1 MPGTVNPYAG
11 PREARKPGEAPGA
24 STAMPPHW
32 AYAVPDI
39 PESTDP
45 ENTDGGYSPVLR
57 VTGASGTLPDA
68 IRVGAVEPPENDP
81 NVREYNARRTAEF
94 HQRHSDEATYGTWD
108 VRQSQPYVP
117 PIPDQ
122 VQEKL
127 PVRRTAVRSP
137 LGYLF
142 TRPWHIPRT
151 VHAIF
156 GGDPVDH
163 VSLADHRRDYEIYGM
178 APQGR
183 LGANTFRK
191 DPTPWDRFLTVQPN
205 EQPVEALQRESIST
219 GRRTYR
225 LGG

>member
-11 PREARKPGEAPGA
+11 PRERKPGEAPGPLSA
-24 STAMPPHW
+24 APPHF

-68 IRVGAVEPPENDP
+68 IRIGAKEPPENDP
-81 NVREYNARRTAEF
+81 NVREYNARRTADF
-94 HQRHSDEATYGTWD
+94 HSRHADEITTVGWD
-108 VRQSQPYVP
+108 IRQSKPFVP
-117 PIPDQ
+117 PVPDQ
-122 VQEKL
+122 IQEK
-127 PVRRTAVRSP
+127 PAIRSTARRSP

-151 VHAIF
+151 VHDIF

-163 VSLADHRRDYEIYGM
+163 VSLADHRRNYEIYGM
-178 APQGR
+178 APRGTM
-183 LGANTFRK
+183 GANTFRK
-191 DPTPWDRFLTVQPN
+191 DPQPWDRFLIVQPS
-205 EQPVEALQRESIST
+205 EMPVEPLQRESVST